1 MDDVIVEIPGVGQ
14 VAFPAS
20 MSEQE
25 INAAAA
31 RLYSERQQPSF
42 TQQLARQF
50 RLEPFSQEIAEG
62 MFVDPA
68 LAVGQLV
75 SEATGLG
82 RQSVREAVAAR
93 EQRSQEAPGGALT
106 RLAGNILSPATS
118 VLAQQVPRAASLI
131 PKIGGYRATQAAVTG
146 GVGAPLLSPAVGEDV
161 LTEQAQKAGLGA
173 VLGPVV
179 DIAAAPLARLATP
192 SSRPELSVLQR
203 QGIDVQQFTPG
214 QQLGGAFKS
223 TEEALKSVPVAGEFI
238 KQAEI
243 RAFQEFN
250 RGMIQRVIDQVNPE
264 LKIPATM
271 QTRQAL
277 NTAYKELGKSYK
289 ETLSKMRITPT
300 KDFYDDISTTVN
312 SYADDL
318 VSPDDFAK
326 LSSLVEKNVTK
337 WIPEGKLLPGTTA
350 KRIDEKLGTL
360 ISSYGKGGP
369 EDRSISNAL
378 KDIQTLLRDKIA
390 NQDPTG
396 KIKATNAAYADFLRI
411 QEAAAR
417 STRPDQIF
425 TPEQLMAAVKSLD
438 ATKRKGAFARGQA
451 RMQETAEAARGV
463 LGTTVPESGTTPRM
477 MTQLAGSGLA
487 ATGLG
492 AAGVSSGYIAPA
504 LAAGGGLAAMYSRPG
519 LATIRS
525 LSQLG
530 PGLRSTAPIVAPSLL
545 D

>member
-1 MDDVIVEIPGVGQ
+1 MATYQEVIQ
-14 VAFPAS
+14 ALR
-20 MSEQE
+20 
-25 INAAAA
+25 NADAAGDTEA
-31 RLYSERQQPSF
+31 ATRLAQIAAGMAKSQPSF
-42 TQQLARQF
+42 SQELGRQF

-82 RQSVREAVAAR
+82 KQSVREAVAAR
-93 EQRSQEAPGGALT
+93 EQRSKEAPGGALT

-223 TEEALKSVPVAGEFI
+223 TEEALKSVPVAGEFV

-243 RAFQEFN
+243 RGFQEFN

-264 LKIPATM
+264 LKIPANM

-300 KDFYDDISTTVN
+300 KDFYDDISATVN

-318 VSPDDFAK
+318 VSPDDLKK

-337 WIPEGKLLPGTTA
+337 WIPDGKILPGTTA

-378 KDIQTLLRDKIA
+378 KDIQTLLRGKIA

-396 KIKATNAAYADFLRI
+396 KVKATNAAYADFLRI

>member
-1 MDDVIVEIPGVGQ
+1 MATYQEVIQ
-14 VAFPAS
+14 ALR
-20 MSEQE
+20 
-25 INAAAA
+25 NADAAGDTEA
-31 RLYSERQQPSF
+31 ATRLAKIAAGMAKSQPSF
-42 TQQLARQF
+42 SQELGRQF

-82 RQSVREAVAAR
+82 KQSVREAVAAR
-93 EQRSQEAPGGALT
+93 EQRSKEAPGGALT

-179 DIAAAPLARLATP
+179 DIAAAPLARLAAP

-223 TEEALKSVPVAGEFI
+223 TEEALKSVPVAGEFV

-318 VSPDDFAK
+318 VSPDDLKK

-396 KIKATNAAYADFLRI
+396 KVKATNAAYADFLRI